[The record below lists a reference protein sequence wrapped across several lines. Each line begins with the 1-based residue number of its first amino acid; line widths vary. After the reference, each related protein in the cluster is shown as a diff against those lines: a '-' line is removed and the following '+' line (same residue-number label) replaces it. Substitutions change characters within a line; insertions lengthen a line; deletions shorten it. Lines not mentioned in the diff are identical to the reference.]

1 MLGYARVWFGRSVYS
16 KYSRER
22 EKMLGDFTFLEL
34 KSFLWLE
41 LVLIYRWHWY
51 TNKKQKNFRPLHLPI
66 SLPLLFYSYFPF
78 PSVFSPSPLPHSLRR
93 APLPSQS
100 ELQELQIPPRN
111 LTAVGGVGEVTAA
124 SARRLGMRLLTYVNP
139 TPTPI
144 TPPNPPCP
152 HYTTFPAHII
162 LIVPYSAVKRKA
174 VVRISLAI
182 AFYIIKAILFLQS
195 KMDTHKKKKNPILYF
210 CNIYRKT
217 ADSSKRKQDAV
228 ERQRTPPSR
237 LNSAQSMRRVTS
249 PLRYEAPRWS
259 SCEEILRL

>member
-100 ELQELQIPPRN
+100 ELQELQIPSRN

-182 AFYIIKAILFLQS
+182 AFYIIKAILFLQRI
-195 KMDTHKKKKNPILYF
+195 KNGYAKKKSNTVFLQHLP
-210 CNIYRKT
+210 
-217 ADSSKRKQDAV
+217 QD
-228 ERQRTPPSR
+228 SR
-237 LNSAQSMRRVTS
+237 LIQTQTRCSR
-249 PLRYEAPRWS
+249 EAEDSTFTP
-259 SCEEILRL
+259 